1 VGGLLGTGVA
11 ATVPGKTP
19 DAESTVTPSSGV
31 NETSAV
37 SLASPLKLWLSWF
50 VARKPVRSRLKAM
63 SIVGLTPF
71 KVTGTV

>member
-1 VGGLLGTGVA
+1 LLGTGVA

-37 SLASPLKLWLSWF
+37 SLTSPLKLWFSWS
-50 VARKPVRSRLKAM
+50 VARKAGEIKTEGDVDS
-63 SIVGLTPF
+63 SD
-71 KVTGTV
+71 